1 MLGLGLKRKGIFS
14 GAAPV
19 VDSLGNFTLS
29 DDLIQDVIF
38 FRITAKKIG
47 HNNDATH
54 NDNDPKV
61 ILSNLVVKVN
71 DTVSSEYNL
80 NSTYVLTES
89 NYYHIAYISPNS
101 LSIEDNTTSGFF
113 YSDRVMYND
122 NTTNFS
128 AVATDKIEVSGNIK
142 LADGTAYN
150 PDSNSTQGRIEFTF
164 NNHSGSG
171 GGKLQVFLDP
181 NYNSGAVGTV
191 GAHTTVSS

>member
-14 GAAPV
+14 CAAPV

-29 DDLIQDVIF
+29 DNLIQDVIF
-38 FRITAKKIG
+38 FKITAKKIS
-47 HNNDATH
+47 HNNDATQ

-80 NSTYVLTES
+80 NSSYVLTES
-89 NYYHIAYISPNS
+89 NYYHITYISPSS
-101 LSIEDNTTSGFF
+101 LSIEDTTSGGFF
-113 YSDRVMYND
+113 HSDRILYED
-122 NTTNFS
+122 ETTNFS
-128 AVATDKIEVSGNIK
+128 AVATNKIEVSGNIK
-142 LADGTAYN
+142 LADGTAYD
-150 PDSNSTQGRIEFTF
+150 PASNGTQGRIEFTF
-164 NNHSGSG
+164 NNHSSSG

-181 NYNSGAVGTV
+181 SYNSGAVGTV